1 MGIFLKLRILAGRAC
16 KLMSRDSLPPSG
28 IDLSDLLHHLK
39 KPCSPWYSISFQ
51 GWGNSKADSL
61 LCPAFICHY
70 QIRSHRIQSPFYT
83 LYRSIE
89 GFQINGNVS
98 SFRHFPGLLIL
109 FFSLCDNDNTK
120 SKIEQVFFFVFTI
133 SCFFVFLYNL
143 CYHKADIWKTWK
155 RKKEV

>member
-70 QIRSHRIQSPFYT
+70 QIRSHRIQSPLYT

-89 GFQINGNVS
+89 RFQINGNVS
-98 SFRHFPGLLIL
+98 SLWHFPGLLVL
-109 FFSLCDNDNTK
+109 SSYYKHNTK
-120 SKIEQVFFFVFTI
+120 IIIEQVFFLLLLCHA
-133 SCFFVFLYNL
+133 SLCFFIIYAIIRQI
-143 CYHKADIWKTWK
+143 YGKQ
-155 RKKEV
+155 